1 MPQTNSFPMLAG
13 DILRINPQM
22 LNIAETAKI
31 IHHYASILRN
41 TKAMPSVI
49 WGFLKGESSPAMAVE
64 MEQPR
69 MVKQAS
75 HALGSHV
82 IYYQGGG
89 N

>member
-1 MPQTNSFPMLAG
+1 
-13 DILRINPQM
+13 
-22 LNIAETAKI
+22 
-31 IHHYASILRN
+31 
-41 TKAMPSVI
+41 MPSVI